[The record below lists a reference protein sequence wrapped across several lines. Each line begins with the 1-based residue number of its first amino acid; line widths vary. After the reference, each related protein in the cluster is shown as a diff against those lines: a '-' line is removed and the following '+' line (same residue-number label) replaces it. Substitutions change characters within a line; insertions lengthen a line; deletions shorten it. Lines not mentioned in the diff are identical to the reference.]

1 MKKKWMRALITLAAV
16 AIVLALVWP
25 LSFTKLL
32 CEDEPLLICCNEYT
46 ISPEGEPGIDMHTY
60 RLESDSPAYAQIRQ
74 ILSNYSYRRCL
85 RTFVGDQVLEGN
97 NPGYW
102 LQLYAGENSVI
113 LGGTGEI
120 CVNTRIHRVGMFTSG
135 RAQKLMR
142 EVIAVLADVPEETNG
157 ANETNGGNNT

>member
-1 MKKKWMRALITLAAV
+1 MKRKWVRVLITIAAI
-16 AIVLALVWP
+16 AIAFTLVWP

-32 CEDEPLLICCNEYT
+32 SEEEPLLICCNEFT

-60 RLESDSPAYAQIRQ
+60 RLEPDSPAYAQIRQ
-74 ILSNYSYRRCL
+74 ILSHYSYRRCL
-85 RTFVGDQVLEGN
+85 RTFVGDQVLDGN

-120 CVNTRIHRVGMFTSG
+120 CVNTRIHRVGIFTSG

-142 EVIAVLADVPEETNG
+142 EVIAALADVPEETNE
-157 ANETNGGNNT
+157 ANGGNNT